1 MLNNNINFANLIKSK
16 MVKKTIDK
24 SDLIAIGVR
33 DKNYTSDYKPV
44 AITGED
50 FVDNITSNVLK
61 ALGSPALTNVN
72 ITNTLFVDATYGV
85 DATAQVNSLTK
96 PYKTI
101 LAARNAATSGSII
114 YVQPGVF
121 TYDNTN
127 ATGNQF
133 NGNMNT
139 LVNLWKDGV
148 TYYFAEGSKIVFANQ
163 TVSGQDMYLFRP
175 YSTTS
180 FERCNVFGKL
190 EFVGTS
196 IGPNTSGGNTNFFL
210 GDETAGATALGY
222 EFNCE
227 MFSSTSTVGGF
238 TVIRTNTVGS
248 QAIINLTID
257 KLINNYA
264 GTGQIG
270 TGAMIV
276 YRTASD
282 VRFNVY
288 AKYIESAFAHPF
300 MLRNTNL
307 TATFNANVEVIRM
320 NATLPV
326 IQSQICANK
335 NISININACFFNTT
349 ILTTLQGSEVINL
362 SGNFYQVSDG
372 SGATIFNLWNSGSAT
387 VNFTG
392 NLFIASQAPI
402 ICYTQIGTQTLNFNG
417 NITINPGVTYTGS
430 LIYNDNGTINF
441 NGNVIG
447 AFAGI
452 VANSRGFS
460 SITNVT
466 NTNIN
471 GASGSQLLT
480 NNLSTTATTSFIGCK
495 IILSNATA
503 LILNSAGNIQILNST
518 IKNSG
523 AGKLITSNAT
533 VGQIQVLNSTLIVN
547 SALETLTISG
557 TTPVY
562 TVNSA
567 TNKVNTIASLNG
579 SFTVLAG
586 INII

>member
-1 MLNNNINFANLIKSK
+1 MLNNLTNYPDLIRLKAIVDVPQDTDLITLGVRNPNYDGDYRPALNTYRNFADSILAQ
-16 MVKKTIDK
+16 VPT
-24 SDLIAIGVR
+24 
-33 DKNYTSDYKPV
+33 PV
-44 AITGED
+44 PGI
-50 FVDNITSNVLK
+50 
-61 ALGSPALTNVN
+61 TNVN
-72 ITNTLFVDATYGV
+72 IANTLFVDGTYGV

-96 PYKTI
+96 PFKTI
-101 LAARNAATSGSII
+101 LAARNAATSGTII
-114 YVQPGVF
+114 YVQPG
-121 TYDNTN
+121 TYLYDNTN
-127 ATGNQF
+127 VTGNQF
-133 NGNMNT
+133 NGNMDT
-139 LVNLWKDGV
+139 LVNLWKNGV
-148 TYYFAEGSKIVFANQ
+148 TYYFTEGSKIVFANQ
-163 TVSGQDMYLFRP
+163 INTGQDMYLFRP

-190 EFVGTS
+190 EFIATSVGT
-196 IGPNTSGGNTNFFL
+196 GGTGGNTNFFF
-210 GDETAGATALGY
+210 GEEVGGATALGY

-238 TVIRTNTVGS
+238 TVVRTNTVGS

-257 KLINNYA
+257 KLVNNYA
-264 GTGQIG
+264 GVGQIG
-270 TGAMIV
+270 TGAMLV
-276 YRTASD
+276 YRQASD
-282 VRFNVY
+282 VRFNIY
-288 AKYIESAFAHPF
+288 AKYIESAFAYPF
-300 MLRNTNL
+300 MIRNTNL

-320 NATLPV
+320 NGTLPV
-326 IQSQICANK
+326 IQSQINNNK
-335 NISININACFFNTT
+335 NISININACYFSTT
-349 ILTTLQGSEVINL
+349 IVTALQGNEVINL
-362 SGNFYQVSDG
+362 SGNFYQVSDV
-372 SGATIFNLWNSGSAT
+372 STSTIFNLWNSGSAT
-387 VNFTG
+387 LNFRG
-392 NLFIASQAPI
+392 NLFVASPTPA

-447 AFAGI
+447 TFAGI
-452 VANSRGFS
+452 IANTRGAS

-480 NNLSTTATTSFIGCK
+480 NALLTTATTSFTGCK

-518 IKNSG
+518 IENSG
-523 AGKLITSNAT
+523 AGNLVTSNAT

-579 SFTVLAG
+579 TFTVLAG

>member
-1 MLNNNINFANLIKSK
+1 MLNNLTNYP
-16 MVKKTIDK
+16 
-24 SDLIAIGVR
+24 DLIRLKAIVDVPQDTDLITLGVR
-33 DKNYTSDYKPV
+33 NPNYDGNYR
-44 AITGED
+44 
-50 FVDNITSNVLK
+50 
-61 ALGSPALTNVN
+61 PALNTYRDFADSILAQVPTPVPGITNVN
-72 ITNTLFVDATYGV
+72 IGSTIYVDATYGD
-85 DATAQVNSLTK
+85 DATAEVDDLTK
-96 PYKTI
+96 PFET
-101 LAARNAATSGSII
+101 LTAARNAATSGD
-114 YVQPGVF
+114 VVFVHPGVF

-127 ATGNQF
+127 ATGNQY

-163 TVSGQDMYLFRP
+163 TISGQDMYLFRP

-190 EFVGTS
+190 EFIATS
-196 IGPNTSGGNTNFFL
+196 IGPNTSGGNTQFL
-210 GDETAGATALGY
+210 FGEEVGGATALGY

-238 TVIRTNTVGS
+238 GVNRTNTVGS

-257 KLINNYA
+257 KLVNNYA
-264 GTGQIG
+264 GVGQVG
-270 TGAMIV
+270 TGAMLV

-282 VRFNVY
+282 VRFNIY

-300 MLRNTNL
+300 MIRNTNL

-320 NATLPV
+320 NGTLPV

-335 NISININACFFNTT
+335 NISININSCFFNTT

-362 SGNFYQVSDG
+362 SGNFYQVSDV
-372 SGATIFNLWNSGSAT
+372 STSTIFNLWNSGSAT
-387 VNFTG
+387 VNFNG
-392 NLFIASQAPI
+392 NLFVASPTPA
-402 ICYTQIGTQTLNFNG
+402 ICYTQVGTQTLNFNG

-447 AFAGI
+447 TFAGI

-480 NNLSTTATTSFIGCK
+480 NALLTTATTSFTGCK

-523 AGKLITSNAT
+523 AGKLVTSNAT

-579 SFTVLAG
+579 TFTVLAG
-586 INII
+586 ININ